1 MCFMLSEIFLV
12 SCQSKKVE
20 KSFEVGPPALSLC
33 YCLHMPKYPVCGYL
47 LVSNQTVIN
56 SGLPGSA
63 KLSLFI
69 SDFNMVFFTGGRKF

>member
-1 MCFMLSEIFLV
+1 MRLAHQPFPYV
-12 SCQSKKVE
+12 NN
-20 KSFEVGPPALSLC
+20 
-33 YCLHMPKYPVCGYL
+33 CLHMPKYPVCGYL

-56 SGLPGSA
+56 SGPPGSA